1 MSERPLHRELL
12 RAARYLVPVVGLYA
26 ALHVLVKVLPLGAA
40 TGLQEALDA
49 IGSRDEALFW
59 RGAVLVVACG
69 VGAAVL
75 RAVSR
80 WTASVAEESL
90 GHEARC
96 VVATALTGADL
107 DRFEEQGREAASTL
121 NVDTRVVA
129 QVIVRFP
136 LAAAALVV
144 QAAGSFWILSMTH
157 GAVAFVALGTLPVV
171 AVVQVLLSRRTR
183 AMHSAARQIEA
194 QAAADVEEAW
204 TAAPSV
210 RAQGVADDARQAFD
224 ARETS
229 IGLLVRRQAQALW
242 RTRLSMSAIALV
254 PEMAIVGSAVVAA
267 PGTYSAGGIIAALVV
282 VEALRATFY
291 EVSTQVAGL
300 GRCASA
306 WRRMASAYAIGSR
319 WLAPSAAGT
328 TSRDGVRSGLHV
340 SNVRYRY
347 PLHDCADVPFTLEIG
362 ELSIGVGEI
371 VALAG
376 DNGSGKSTL
385 LRLLGGLYRPGEG
398 VIEVDGTPSRAA
410 ELRGIS
416 AYVPSTP
423 QLFSGSILANVIA
436 GTGERRSHQEA
447 ARAMQQSGLKEML
460 RRNGHTPLDP
470 VGERAVRVSRGEA
483 RTIAFARAI
492 ARRPPSVLLID
503 EAGSALDPE
512 AERTMCAYLERHRS
526 SHACVIASHH
536 DRVLRVADR
545 VITMKEGKIVNEGP
559 DAQERV
565 P

>member
-1 MSERPLHRELL
+1 MSERGLHRALL
-12 RAARYLVPVVGLYA
+12 REARHVVPVIGLYA
-26 ALHVLVKVLPLGAA
+26 ALHVLVKILPLGAA

-59 RGAVLVVACG
+59 RGVVLVAACG
-69 VGAAVL
+69 VGLAVL

-96 VVATALTGADL
+96 VVATTLTCADL
-107 DRFEEQGREAASTL
+107 DRFEEQGRDAASTL

-129 QVIVRFP
+129 QVLVRFP
-136 LAAAALVV
+136 LAAASLAV

-157 GAVAFVALGTLPVV
+157 RVIAFVALGTIPIV
-171 AVVQVLLSRRTR
+171 AAVQVLLSRRTR
-183 AMHSAARQIEA
+183 TVHSAARQIEA
-194 QAAADVEEAW
+194 QASADIEEAW

-210 RAQGVADDARQAFD
+210 RAQGLLRDARQVFD

-229 IGLLVRRQAQALW
+229 IGALLRRQAQALW
-242 RTRLSMSAIALV
+242 RTRVSMSAIALV
-254 PEMAIVGSAVVAA
+254 PEMAVIGSAVLA
-267 PGTYSAGGIIAALVV
+267 PPDTYSPGGLIAALVV

-291 EVSTQVAGL
+291 EVSTQAAGL
-300 GRCASA
+300 GRCAAA
-306 WRRMASAYAIGSR
+306 WRRLASAYSIGSHR
-319 WLAPSAAGT
+319 WGPPAAGT
-328 TSRDGVRSGLHV
+328 QREGVRSSLRL

-347 PLHDCADVPFTLEIG
+347 PLHECPDAPFTLHVG
-362 ELSIGVGEI
+362 ELSVGVGEI

-398 VIEVDGTPSRAA
+398 TIEVDGTPCPAA
-410 ELRGIS
+410 ELRRIS
-416 AYVPSTP
+416 AYVPSAP
-423 QLFSGSILANVIA
+423 QLFYGSILANVVA

-447 ARAMQQSGLKEML
+447 ARAMQVSGLQEML
-460 RRNGHTPLDP
+460 ERNGHTPLDS

-503 EAGSALDPE
+503 EAGSALDRE
-512 AERTMCAYLERHRS
+512 AERAMCAYLERHRS
-526 SHACVIASHH
+526 AHACVIASHH
-536 DRVLRVADR
+536 GRVLGMADR
-545 VITMKEGKIVNEGP
+545 VITMKDGKIV
-559 DAQERV
+559 DDRDR
-565 P
+565 

>member
-1 MSERPLHRELL
+1 MNEPGLHRELW
-12 RAARYLVPVVGLYA
+12 RAARYLLPIVGLYA
-26 ALHVLVKVLPLGAA
+26 ALHVLLKVLPLGAA

-49 IGSRDEALFW
+49 IGGRDEPLFW
-59 RGAVLVVACG
+59 RGVALVAACG
-69 VGAAVL
+69 VGLAVL
-75 RAVSR
+75 RAVTR

-96 VVATALTGADL
+96 VVATALTCADL
-107 DRFEEQGREAASTL
+107 DRFEERGRADASTL

-129 QVIVRFP
+129 RVLVRFP
-136 LAAAALVV
+136 LTAAALAV

-157 GAVAFVALGTLPVV
+157 RVVAFVALGTIPIV

-183 AMHSAARQIEA
+183 TVHSAARQIEA
-194 QAAADVEEAW
+194 QASADIEEAW

-210 RAQGVADDARQAFD
+210 RAQGLLVDARQVFD

-229 IGLLVRRQAQALW
+229 IGSLLRRQAQALW
-242 RTRLSMSAIALV
+242 RTRVSMSAIALM
-254 PEMAIVGSAVVAA
+254 PEMAIVGSAVLA
-267 PGTYSAGGIIAALVV
+267 PPETYSPGGLIAALVV

-291 EVSTQVAGL
+291 EVSVQVAGL
-300 GRCASA
+300 GRCAAA
-306 WRRMASAYAIGSR
+306 WRRMASAYSIGSR
-319 WLAPSAAGT
+319 RSEPPALGT
-328 TSRDGVRSGLHV
+328 HREGVRSGLHV

-347 PLHDCADVPFTLEIG
+347 PLRERTEAPFTLEVG

-385 LRLLGGLYRPGEG
+385 LRLLGGLYRPDEG
-398 VIEVDGTPSRAA
+398 AIEVDGTPCPAP
-410 ELRGIS
+410 ELRRIS

-423 QLFSGSILANVIA
+423 QLFSGSILANVVA

-447 ARAMQQSGLKEML
+447 ARAMQVSGLQQML
-460 RRNGHTPLDP
+460 ERNGHAPLDP
-470 VGERAVRVSRGEA
+470 VGERTVRVSRGEA

-503 EAGSALDPE
+503 EAGSALDRE
-512 AERTMCAYLERHRS
+512 AERAMCTYLDRHRS
-526 SHACVIASHH
+526 AHACVIASHH
-536 DRVLRVADR
+536 DRVLGMADR
-545 VITMKEGKIVNEGP
+545 VITMQDGKIVDEHG
-559 DAQERV
+559 R
-565 P
+565 